1 MRMPSLAEVQNPLTV
16 VQLLW
21 CGQGMTAL
29 IEIYN
34 DGVAKAEAD
43 FLGLVNCGGDSVDA
57 QQALDYITAKVA
69 ARHLR
74 LLNLVVLTRLD
85 ASHISLL
92 GELGDRLQSIGA
104 RVMDVFSAGGR
115 NDIPDSVR
123 KFLASLRYQPQGVA
137 FVSEGQSSYSRPGL
151 LSWIS
156 EHNGTYFRI
165 LASNRD
171 SFVLVVETYRFSV
184 VMPGELTPGI
194 MEDTRKLGS
203 LKGLLPPVVALVLP
217 QDTAL
222 ATAVRNHLSS
232 GSAAG
237 DAEWELITWFAGE
250 ISPANIGVS
259 AGPQNAF
266 HHPIAQVIELFSA
279 NLQKEAPHT
288 YVTYVLPTRGDS
300 AKNFSGWI
308 AKPTE
313 YGIRSTVAELGGQA
327 TYLPIEYKFTLRPAP
342 IEEA

>member
-1 MRMPSLAEVQNPLTV
+1 MAVTQNPLTV

-85 ASHISLL
+85 ASHTGLL
-92 GELGDRLQSIGA
+92 GELGDRLHSIGA
-104 RVMDVFSAGGR
+104 RGMDAVIAGGR

-123 KFLASLRYQPQGVA
+123 TFLEGLTCRPRDVA
-137 FVSEGQSSYSRPGL
+137 FVSEGQSSYSTPDR
-151 LSWIS
+151 LSWMV

-184 VMPGELTPGI
+184 VMPGELTSGI

-203 LKGLLPPVVALVLP
+203 LKDLLPPVVALVLP

-232 GSAAG
+232 GSEKG

-288 YVTYVLPTRGDS
+288 YVTYVLATQGDS

-308 AKPTE
+308 VKPTE
-313 YGIRSTVAELGGQA
+313 YGIRSTVTDLGGQVEH
-327 TYLPIEYKFTLRPAP
+327 LPIEYRFTLRPAP
-342 IEEA
+342 SEEA

>member
-1 MRMPSLAEVQNPLTV
+1 MKMPSRAEPQNPLTV

-29 IEIYN
+29 VEIYN
-34 DGVAKAEAD
+34 DGVEKAEAD
-43 FLGLVNCGGDSVDA
+43 FLGLINCGGDSSDA
-57 QQALDYITAKVA
+57 QQTLDYITAKVA
-69 ARHLR
+69 ARHR
-74 LLNLVVLTRLD
+74 KLLNLVVLTRLD
-85 ASHISLL
+85 ASHTGLL
-92 GELGDRLQSIGA
+92 DELGDRLQSIGA
-104 RVMDVFSAGGR
+104 MGMDAFIAGGR

-123 KFLASLRYQPQGVA
+123 TFLERLRCQPTEIA
-137 FVSEGQSSYSRPGL
+137 FVSEGQSSYSAPS

-203 LKGLLPPVVALVLP
+203 LKERLSPVQVLVLP
-217 QDTAL
+217 QDAAL

-232 GSAAG
+232 PPATSE
-237 DAEWELITWFAGE
+237 AEWELITWFAGE

-279 NLQKEAPHT
+279 NLQKEVPHT
-288 YVTYVLPTRGDS
+288 YVTYVLATPGDS

-308 AKPTE
+308 VKPTE
-313 YGIRSTVAELGGQA
+313 YGIRSTVAELEGQA